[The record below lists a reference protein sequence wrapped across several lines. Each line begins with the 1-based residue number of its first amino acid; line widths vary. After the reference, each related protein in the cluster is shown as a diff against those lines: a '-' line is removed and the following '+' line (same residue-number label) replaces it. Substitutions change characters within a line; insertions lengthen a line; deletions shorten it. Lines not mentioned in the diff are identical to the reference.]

1 MFILYTGQTCFTS
14 TAYQRNISHS
24 SVGLILT
31 CASTWPIKTAYCCVC
46 LCALTRQF
54 PSDLLGQTL
63 MSFLSHNDRNS
74 GPLLVLLPQIN
85 DRRKLEKD
93 QLGALVWNVY
103 FNHILSPSQLS
114 SLSWAATTLSCI
126 MTSGITMCSA
136 SAAVYHRVRPRCSFA
151 KTWCSCS
158 HSLFAGYII
167 HHGSATET
175 HVFHSTSV
183 DVSRPWTE
191 HPK

>member
-1 MFILYTGQTCFTS
+1 MELSRNKLRFILQIREEAYSPDHYNASVCVHQPSGYTCIYTSQTCFTS
-14 TAYQRNISHS
+14 TAYQRNISRS

-46 LCALTRQF
+46 LRALTRRF
-54 PSDLLGQTL
+54 PSDLLGQTM
-63 MSFLSHNDRNS
+63 MSFLSPNDRNS

-93 QLGALVWNVY
+93 QWGALVWNVF

-114 SLSWAATTLSCI
+114 SLSWDATTLSCI

-136 SAAVYHRVRPRCSFA
+136 
-151 KTWCSCS
+151 
-158 HSLFAGYII
+158 
-167 HHGSATET
+167 
-175 HVFHSTSV
+175 
-183 DVSRPWTE
+183 
-191 HPK
+191 